1 MYTGFCSAIFERF
14 MRKCEFSCRENFKMY
29 QPALRSIIMILILIM
44 FCIALFPP
52 DAYVM
57 LTSTEVEDIVA

>member
-1 MYTGFCSAIFERF
+1 
-14 MRKCEFSCRENFKMY
+14 
-29 QPALRSIIMILILIM
+29 MILILIM